1 MRHALILVKSAYE
14 PLHGWSA
21 RCRAWRIVE
30 GHRAQGMVL
39 MVNMIRIGGASGYW
53 GDADMAVPQFLAD
66 GNIDYIVFDYL
77 AEITMSILARAK
89 AVDASQGYATDF
101 VSAVISKH
109 GAALANAGI
118 KLITNAGG
126 VNPHACAQAVRDEL
140 AQQGLALRVAVIDGD
155 DLLPELTTLTNTRD
169 MFSGHAFPAS
179 DRVASANAYLG
190 AFPIAMALNR
200 GADIVITGRCV
211 DSAVTLGA
219 AIHAFGWGP
228 HDLELLAMG
237 SLAGHIIE
245 CGAQATGGNYTD
257 WLDVADSLHSVG
269 YPIAE
274 LGRGGALVITKPEK
288 TGGAVT
294 CGTVGEQLLYE
305 IGDPAA
311 YALPDVICD
320 FTAVTL
326 EQIDVDRV
334 AVAGARGTGIPSHYK
349 ACVTWADGW
358 RGGASF
364 FYVGDQAARKARI
377 FADEALKRTR
387 SKLTVMTLPDFDEV
401 CVEVIGDESHYGVAA
416 RPIKSREVMIKVA
429 CKHADKRAVGL
440 LLRELT
446 GAALGAPPGLC
457 MFAGT
462 RPKPSPVVRL
472 FSALIPK
479 DVVAISVSDEVG
491 SDCIKVE
498 QGETPTSA
506 RSVSVPAVVNDEPLT
521 SVPLIQLA
529 YVRSGDKGDQAN
541 IGVMARDP
549 RYLPWIARS
558 LCQEEVARRFGHFL
572 VGADVRRF
580 YLPGTHALNFVL
592 NNVLGGG
599 GTASLRNDPQGK
611 AYGQILLDAVIEIPA
626 SLVESVSDA

>member
-1 MRHALILVKSAYE
+1 
-14 PLHGWSA
+14 
-21 RCRAWRIVE
+21 
-30 GHRAQGMVL
+30 MVDK
-39 MVNMIRIGGASGYW
+39 IRIGGASGYW

-66 GNIDYIVFDYL
+66 GDIDYLVFDYL

-89 AVDASQGYATDF
+89 AVDVSKGYATDF
-101 VSAVISKH
+101 VSAVIGKH
-109 GAALANAGI
+109 GSALAQAGI
-118 KLITNAGG
+118 KLISNAGG
-126 VNPHACAQAVRDEL
+126 VNPHACAQSVRDEL
-140 AQQGLALRVAVIDGD
+140 ARQGVSVRVAVVDGD
-155 DLLPELTTLTNTRD
+155 DLMPQLSTLSDTPD
-169 MFSGHAFPAS
+169 MFSGQAFP
-179 DRVASANAYLG
+179 DTTRVASANAYLG
-190 AFPIAMALNR
+190 AFPIAEALNR

-219 AIHAFGWGP
+219 AIHAFGWSP
-228 HDLELLAMG
+228 ADLDLLAMG

-257 WLDVADSLHSVG
+257 WLDVADSLHCVG

-274 LGRGGALVITKPEK
+274 LRRDGALVVTKPK
-288 TGGAVT
+288 HTGGAVT

-311 YALPDVICD
+311 YLLPDVICD
-320 FTAVTL
+320 FTSVNL
-326 EQIDVDRV
+326 EQIDINRV
-334 AVAGARGTGIPSHYK
+334 KVAGARGVGIPSHYK

-364 FYVGDQAARKARI
+364 FYVGDEAAHKARI

-387 SKLTVMTLPDFDEV
+387 AKFTTMALPDFDDVCIEV
-401 CVEVIGDESHYGVAA
+401 VGDESHYGVAA
-416 RPIKSREVMIKVA
+416 RSINSREVMIKVA
-429 CKHADKRAVGL
+429 AKHADKRAVEL

-479 DVVAISVSDEVG
+479 DRVSIEVSDEMG
-491 SDCIKVE
+491 SACVHVE
-498 QGETPTSA
+498 EGATPTASEGVA
-506 RSVSVPAVVNDEPLT
+506 VPLPVVTNNEPLT
-521 SVPLIQLA
+521 EVPLIRLA

-549 RYLPWIARS
+549 RYLPWIARALS
-558 LCQEEVARRFGHFL
+558 HQEVARRFEHFL
-572 VGADVRRF
+572 AGADVQRF
-580 YLPGTHALNFVL
+580 YLPGIHALNFVL
-592 NNVLGGG
+592 DSVLAGG
-599 GTASLRNDPQGK
+599 GTASLRNDPQAK
-611 AYGQILLDAVIEIPA
+611 AYGQILLDATIEIPV
-626 SLVESVSDA
+626 SLVESISHA